1 MTDTDLMSD
10 PDLEEDTEETEE
22 EGFVP
27 SNADLAFETKRFVFL
42 NQLERAASVL
52 PSKDIM
58 PVLKNF
64 QVEVEAGRLRV
75 IATDLQLSVMAETE
89 MVSTQRPG
97 SAVFPGKR
105 LLEIM
110 KQADGDDMALDVSE
124 GKARIKI
131 GRTTWDLMLMD
142 GSEYPPLPDTDE
154 VDFAPVDRA
163 KFLSAISAVRYA
175 AATDTV
181 RPSLMLIDITDNK
194 MRAADGVRLQQVP
207 VDFPL
212 DAQIPIGAVD
222 DLVKLL
228 RTTDQNTIEV
238 GETENNLVFRIATDV
253 FIAQKLT
260 AQFPDVE
267 AMILRPALGNDKE
280 LNVDREDLI
289 AAIRRVRVT
298 ADEETNAVII
308 NLSKGK
314 AEISARDKY
323 GNFATEP
330 LDARWDHADTMIGL
344 NHKHLVE
351 MLSMTDVKSCSFF
364 LGKDIGTSRRAPL
377 MLKDNETGQVGIL
390 NQLRVEFL

>member
-1 MTDTDLMSD
+1 
-10 PDLEEDTEETEE
+10 
-22 EGFVP
+22 
-27 SNADLAFETKRFVFL
+27 
-42 NQLERAASVL
+42 
-52 PSKDIM
+52 
-58 PVLKNF
+58 
-64 QVEVEAGRLRV
+64 
-75 IATDLQLSVMAETE
+75 
-89 MVSTQRPG
+89 
-97 SAVFPGKR
+97 
-105 LLEIM
+105 
-110 KQADGDDMALDVSE
+110 
-124 GKARIKI
+124 
-131 GRTTWDLMLMD
+131 MD